1 MVVHARALDA
11 ELGGKIAKAE
21 ASISSIADMGL
32 RQAHQSFSSFIHDL
46 SLSIDR

>member
-21 ASISSIADMGL
+21 ASISGIADMGSA
-32 RQAHQSFSSFIHDL
+32 RPINRSAVSFTAVFF
-46 SLSIDR
+46 SLYR